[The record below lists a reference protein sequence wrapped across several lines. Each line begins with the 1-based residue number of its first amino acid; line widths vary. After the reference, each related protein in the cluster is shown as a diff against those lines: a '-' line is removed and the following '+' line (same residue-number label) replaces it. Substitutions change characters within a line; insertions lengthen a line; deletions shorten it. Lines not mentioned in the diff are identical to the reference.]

1 MKRLLPRRSSA
12 PAGALD
18 GPEQPWICGR
28 VTSGKPCR
36 LGPSRRGRC
45 QALAACVPAKTA
57 EGWRCRRAAAD
68 GGPCAEGPKRDGACG
83 HALPPCRPIRSL
95 RAKRE
100 AASNWLAAA
109 TIGVVALAIAYAA
122 DTRYLMPG
130 PITTVHSTLGQC
142 SDCHSNITAGP
153 FGWVHAVV
161 AASQPKKDSGACL
174 TCHVVGKDALNPHGL
189 EFERLQDY
197 TRRLEASAAAGSK
210 PLPARVRNT
219 VFPVQGQIAEGVFCA
234 TCHKEHQGKDF
245 KLTDVANARCH
256 SCHAV
261 QFTSFHENHPDFDAY
276 PFRRRTRVAFDHVS
290 HFGKRFPETR
300 AKDGA
305 ANIPDTCADCHTTSA
320 DRGLMGV
327 KPFEQMCSACH
338 LKQIVG
344 TERATGPKGIALITL
359 PGLDVETLKERNAQ
373 IGDWPEEAEGRITP
387 FMALMLGWDES
398 RRKLLATVGKLD
410 LLDLTGASDKEIA
423 AVADFAREVKH
434 LLYALTTAGTA
445 DVLKRLGPATG
456 APLDADLI
464 AKLTANVPRD
474 VLLAAQREWL
484 PNLPSE
490 IDQSRYGAWLTS
502 VVPVEAAPAPAESL
516 PAAPGQSQRRSQ
528 AEPPNPEP
536 VRAERQDQADNA
548 EPSAENTSKRTV
560 VLAQSSGWSID
571 AFGRVLRGG
580 EASEPIPEPSPSE
593 DSSSGGAEQAP
604 EGEAKAPEPE
614 AKSEDSAAQSPAP
627 DELAVDA
634 EAWAAS
640 GGWYRQ
646 DFSILYRPTGH
657 ADAFLRAWL
666 DFTGR
671 LHSGAET
678 NLAAPVFEQLTLD
691 DAQGQCS
698 KCHSIDT
705 TPQKSL
711 RVNWTPATVA
721 TRESLF
727 TTFAHEPHFGLTNEK
742 GCLTCHDLS
751 DAQGFQETYKG
762 HDPYVFVP
770 NFKPVQK
777 EKCMT
782 CHGNNVAR
790 DDCLLCHKYHVN
802 GVATPITA
810 TKVPDK

>member
-1 MKRLLPRRSSA
+1 MRLLPRRSKPST
-12 PAGALD
+12 GAQD
-18 GPEQPWICGR
+18 GPEQAWICGR

-36 LGPSRRGRC
+36 LGPSRQGRC
-45 QALAACVPAKTA
+45 QTLAACVPVKTA
-57 EGWRCRRAAAD
+57 QGWRCRRAAAD
-68 GGPCAEGPKRDGACG
+68 GGPCAEGPRPDGACS
-83 HALPPCRPIRSL
+83 HALPPCQPIRSL

-100 AASNWLAAA
+100 VASTWLAAA
-109 TIGVVALAIAYAA
+109 TIGVVALAITYAA
-122 DTRYLMPG
+122 NPRFLMPG
-130 PITTVHSTLGQC
+130 PITTAHSTLGRC
-142 SDCHSNITAGP
+142 SDCHTNIASGSL
-153 FGWVHAVV
+153 GWVHAVV
-161 AASQPKKDSGACL
+161 ATSQPKKDSGACL
-174 TCHVVGKDALNPHGL
+174 TCHELGKAALNPHGMEL
-189 EFERLQDY
+189 ERLEAY
-197 TRRLEASAAAGSK
+197 TRWLEASAAAGTK
-210 PLPARVRNT
+210 PIPARVRNA
-219 VFPVQGQIAEGVFCA
+219 VFPMQGQLSEGVFCA

-261 QFTSFHENHPDFDAY
+261 QFTSFHADHPDFDDY
-276 PFRRRTRVAFDHVS
+276 PFRRRTRIAFDHVS

-300 AKDGA
+300 AKKGA
-305 ANIPDTCADCHTTSA
+305 ANIPSTCADCHTSSA

-327 KPFEQMCSACH
+327 KPFEQECSACH

-359 PGLDVETLKERNAQ
+359 PGLDVATLKEHNAN
-373 IGDWPEEAEGRITP
+373 IGEWPEEAEGRITP
-387 FMALMLGWDES
+387 FMALLLGWDEK
-398 RRKLLATVGKLD
+398 RRTLLATVGKLD
-410 LLDLTGASDKEIA
+410 LLDLSGASAQEIA
-423 AVADFAREVKH
+423 AVADFAWEVKH

-464 AKLTANVPRD
+464 AKLTANMPRD

-484 PNLPSE
+484 PNLPAE

-502 VVPVEAAPAPAESL
+502 VVPSQAAPAPAE
-516 PAAPGQSQRRSQ
+516 PAPAPDAGQRRSQ
-528 AEPPNPEP
+528 ADPPNPEP
-536 VRAERQDQADNA
+536 TQAAHQDPTDDADT
-548 EPSAENTSKRTV
+548 SADKASKPRV
-560 VLAQSSGWSID
+560 ALAQSASWSID
-571 AFGRVLRGG
+571 PFGRLLKGG
-580 EASEPIPEPSPSE
+580 EVSEPNPEPSPGE
-593 DSSSGGAEQAP
+593 DASSGEAENP
-604 EGEAKAPEPE
+604 SGGEAQTPEPAE
-614 AKSEDSAAQSPAP
+614 KSEEKESAAQSPAP

-646 DFSILYRPTGH
+646 DFSILYGPTGH
-657 ADAFLRAWL
+657 ADTFLRAWL

-671 LHSGAET
+671 LYSSAGT
-678 NLAAPVFEQLTLD
+678 NLAVPVFKQLTHD

-711 RVNWTPATVA
+711 RVNWRPATVA

-751 DAQGFQETYKG
+751 DAKGFQETYKG

-770 NFKPVQK
+770 NFKPVPK